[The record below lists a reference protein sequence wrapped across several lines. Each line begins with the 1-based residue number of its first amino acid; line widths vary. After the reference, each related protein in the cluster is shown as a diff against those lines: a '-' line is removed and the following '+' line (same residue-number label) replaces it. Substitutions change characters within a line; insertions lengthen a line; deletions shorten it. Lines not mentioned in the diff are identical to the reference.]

1 MTETEITD
9 LKKNIKNVSTGS
21 LQCRYNNKNYYLVYE
36 PTGIHDWTIVGIIHD
51 DVVDASMRRIQSITI
66 VLLLILNGC
75 IALLLTGTVFALMD
89 SRLRMKE
96 HEQMILLSAKSLL
109 NRCFQDLEGSLTV
122 LL

>member
-1 MTETEITD
+1 M
-9 LKKNIKNVSTGS
+9 
-21 LQCRYNNKNYYLVYE
+21 
-36 PTGIHDWTIVGIIHD
+36 GIIHD

-96 HEQMILLSAKSLL
+96 HEQMILLKRKELTEQMFSGLGRIVDRFAVGDLKNNRYEYHENLL
-109 NRCFQDLEGSLTV
+109 KHPSIW
-122 LL
+122 